1 VRLGVTPP
9 VEVAGFPAAVDICV
23 RAEELGYTDVWSAE
37 VGAVDAFSPL
47 AALAVRTS
55 TVRLGTA
62 LVPVFTRPAALIAM
76 SAAGIQN
83 LSGGRFVLGIGAS
96 SPAIV
101 GGWMGVPFTDPV
113 RRIQEYVT
121 MLRDM
126 LAGRKVEHEGR
137 TASSHGFRL
146 QVGVDRAVPIHV
158 GALGPRMC
166 RLAGRVADGVLF
178 FLMTPDGVR
187 RALEEVAAGAREA
200 GRDPGEIEAFVRL
213 PVALG
218 EPEELVRFMARR
230 LVTGYAI
237 VPAYNASL
245 ARQGFAE
252 EAGEIAG
259 AWSAGERDRATAA
272 FTDEM
277 LEGTTLMG
285 DPAACRAR
293 LEEYRDAGITTPVL
307 MPASVAGSI
316 EERAERVAA
325 TVAALAPTGRDLRRS
340 ERFVRYAGRE

>member
-1 VRLGVTPP
+1 
-9 VEVAGFPAAVDICV
+9 V

-37 VGAVDAFSPL
+37 LGAVDAFSPL
-47 AALAVRTS
+47 AAVAVRTS
-55 TVRLGTA
+55 TIRLGTA
-62 LVPVFTRPAALIAM
+62 LVPVFTGPAALVAM

-101 GGWMGVPFTDPV
+101 GGWMGVPFADPV
-113 RRIQEYVT
+113 RRVEEYVDL
-121 MLRDM
+121 LRDM

-137 TASSHGFRL
+137 TASSHGFHL
-146 QVGVDRAVPIHV
+146 QVGVDRPVPIHV

-187 RALEEVAAGAREA
+187 RALEHVAVGAREA
-200 GRDPGEIEAFVRL
+200 GRDPGEIEAFIRL
-213 PVALG
+213 PLALE

-230 LVTGYAI
+230 LLTGYAI

-252 EAGEIAG
+252 EAGAIAG

-277 LEGTTLMG
+277 LEGTCIIG
-285 DPAACRAR
+285 DAAACRTR

-307 MPASVAGSI
+307 MPY
-316 EERAERVAA
+316 RWP
-325 TVAALAPTGRDLRRS
+325 ALWRS
-340 ERFVRYAGRE
+340 EPSGSRPRWPRWLRPGEPSRIPRFVRQGGRE